1 MLKFKKDTKHGVD
14 WWIRNTRDPES
25 EVDSIDWEPRLAW
38 QAIVDT
44 TDDTRS
50 FEEWSEQVEW
60 AGIWSAT
67 DELDPSGARRPRPR
81 SPRPHHRP
89 RRMRMVRVPRLR
101 RRAPTRHLARSR
113 RSDRAR
119 RAGRHGGARRGLTVA
134 GAPPVVHTGS
144 PEFAA
149 LFQRARKAT

>member
-1 MLKFKKDTKHGVD
+1 MRLEARALDGDETITALVPLRSMLKFKKDTKHGVD
-14 WWIRNTRDPES
+14 WWIRSTRDPES

-67 DELDPSGARRPRPR
+67 DELDPSGGEETPTPEP
-81 SPRPHHRP
+81 SPASSSTPDADGP
-89 RRMRMVRVPRLR
+89 SSSTSTTSSNTPSGEKS
-101 RRAPTRHLARSR
+101 T
-113 RSDRAR
+113 
-119 RAGRHGGARRGLTVA
+119 
-134 GAPPVVHTGS
+134 
-144 PEFAA
+144 E
-149 LFQRARKAT
+149 